1 MIPQERIQKVL
12 SHAGVASRREA
23 ERLLADGRIRVN
35 GEVVRRLGTRV
46 GPGDRLEVD
55 GRRVR
60 APTSFHYLL
69 MNKPRQAMTTRSD
82 PQGRR
87 TVMDLL
93 PPLPVRVFP
102 VGRLDYAS
110 EGLLLFT
117 NDGDL
122 AQALMRP
129 AGHVTKTY
137 RVKVR
142 GLPEAT
148 TLERLRRP
156 FRLEGR
162 PTQPAEVRLLRADRN
177 AQLAI
182 SIAEGRRNQVREMLR
197 RVGHPVMRLKRIAYG
212 PISDDRLRSGAVRSL
227 RPSEVERLRRA
238 VGAAAPRASR
248 RPA

>member
-1 MIPQERIQKVL
+1 MTGADRIQKVL

-23 ERLLADGRIRVN
+23 ERLLAAGRIRVN
-35 GEVVRRLGTRV
+35 GEVVRRPGTRV
-46 GPGDRLEVD
+46 APGDRLEVD

-60 APTSFHYLL
+60 APLAFHYLL
-69 MNKPRQAMTTRSD
+69 MNKPRQAVTTRSD

-142 GLPEAT
+142 GLPDAA

-156 FRLEGR
+156 FRLDGR
-162 PTQPAEVRLLRADRN
+162 PTRPAEVRLLHGERN
-177 AQLAI
+177 AQLI
-182 SIAEGRRNQVREMLR
+182 VGIAEGRRNQVREMLR
-197 RVGHPVMRLKRIAYG
+197 RVGHPVMRLRRIAYG
-212 PISDDRLRSGAVRSL
+212 PLSDDRLRSGAVRPL
-227 RPSEVERLRRA
+227 RPAELDRLRRA
-238 VGAAAPRASR
+238 VGAPGTRPGR